1 MSVLSSAEMLV
12 LCVYETSR
20 GVGFYVTLYYISHS
34 WSQSRTAPSSHQNQ
48 TSSRVCQLHT
58 YMNYSLNKNW
68 KFRLNEV
75 VTKISRSLNFRTLPS
90 PFCGWGLRWRE
101 SNSSSNTCTTGCP
114 LACSRTRRA
123 RDIRIL
129 NFKKAYII
137 NSLIQFTWIHLTYSI
152 GDWLIWHYLCGIW
165 GIFLR
170 NRLTYKARHKDD
182 DRVVH
187 VAGVKVVVILLL
199 RLSLNQLN
207 IVCVEQLREGQANG
221 CKEER

>member
-12 LCVYETSR
+12 FCVYETSR
-20 GVGFYVTLYYISHS
+20 GVGFYFTLYYTSHS

-58 YMNYSLNKNW
+58 TSMYYSLNKNW

-75 VTKISRSLNFRTLPS
+75 VTKICRSLNFRTLPS

-123 RDIRIL
+123 RDKRIL
-129 NFKKAYII
+129 NFKNDYII
-137 NSLIQFTWIHLTYSI
+137 NILTWFTW
-152 GDWLIWHYLCGIW
+152 LIL
-165 GIFLR
+165 
-170 NRLTYKARHKDD
+170 
-182 DRVVH
+182 
-187 VAGVKVVVILLL
+187 
-199 RLSLNQLN
+199 
-207 IVCVEQLREGQANG
+207 
-221 CKEER
+221 